1 MTISAGIGG
10 FITDSFF
17 KVVDVELADEG
28 GEVAVLEI
36 LREDILGKSRRVS
49 DREGVTV
56 VFPGNKFRRFVLE

>member
-1 MTISAGIGG
+1 MTISARIGG